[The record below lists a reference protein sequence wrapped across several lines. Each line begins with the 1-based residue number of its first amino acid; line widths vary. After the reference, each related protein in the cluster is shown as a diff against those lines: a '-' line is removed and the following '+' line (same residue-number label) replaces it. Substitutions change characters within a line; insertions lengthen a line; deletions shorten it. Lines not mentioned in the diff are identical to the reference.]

1 MNLCNHKTFETVY
14 KKYSEGLYNYL
25 YYTFGNQA
33 DAKDVT
39 QNVFLKLWERC
50 KTVSS
55 ENIKSYLYTL
65 GRNECFNIIK
75 HEKVKIVFQKQ
86 NISNVNIESPEFNM
100 QKDEFEQK
108 LEQAISNLKEGERQ
122 VFLMSRIDKK
132 KYLEIA
138 EELNLSVKTIE
149 KRMHNA
155 LVCLRTNI
163 KEFNR

>member
-14 KKYSEGLYNYL
+14 KKYSDGLYNYL
-25 YYTFGNQA
+25 YYTFGNQT
-33 DAKDVT
+33 DAEDVT

-50 KTVSS
+50 NSVSL

-65 GRNECFNIIK
+65 GRNECLNIKK

-86 NISNVNIESPEFNM
+86 NTLDFDIESPEFKLEKN
-100 QKDEFEQK
+100 EFEQK
-108 LEQAISNLKEGERQ
+108 LELAISNLKEGERQ
-122 VFLMSRIDKK
+122 VFLMNRIDKK
-132 KYLEIA
+132 KYFEIA

-155 LVCLRTNI
+155 LIYLRTNI

>member
-14 KKYSEGLYNYL
+14 KKYSDGLYNYL
-25 YYTFGNQA
+25 YYTFGNQTEA
-33 DAKDVT
+33 EDIT

-50 KTVSS
+50 NTVSS

-65 GRNECFNIIK
+65 GRNEFLNIKK

-86 NISNVNIESPEFNM
+86 ITLNVNIESPEFNLE
-100 QKDEFEQK
+100 KKEFEQK
-108 LEQAISNLKEGERQ
+108 LEQAISNLKEGDRQ

-155 LVCLRTNI
+155 LVYLRTNI